1 MKCGIDSDRGTV
13 MMAITMAVMLVT
25 VMVVVVTVMMMEK
38 LTLVIT
44 EDTCPLSVCDPWVCI
59 SSWFLGLQKWSTP
72 SCLSKSTAFTFPG
85 LSILTHNKTFVL
97 NYECLLAKARLI
109 ISWAVYQC

>member
-1 MKCGIDSDRGTV
+1 MMIIMCGYDSNDCGRV
-13 MMAITMAVMLVT
+13 MMAITMAVMFVTILVAVVT
-25 VMVVVVTVMMMEK
+25 IIEAIVVVTVMMMEK
-38 LTLVIT
+38 LTLVMT

-97 NYECLLAKARLI
+97 KL
-109 ISWAVYQC
+109 